1 MKDRLA
7 VISSKNPSKNALSK
21 TIENI
26 KFFYPEFDIVII
38 DSDSDD
44 KTNYLQVPDDCIIE
58 YCKNKNWELGAW
70 YYAFNKYNN
79 YKVYMFIQDSLI
91 PNSRISTLD
100 ANVYDNGTI
109 FTCNYNFNAFLA
121 QGGYFENLQNV
132 YRNTELDFIS
142 KLHPNTKITGA
153 AHGFFITN
161 NEEVSKILQ
170 LENTYIEKK
179 LVKTKIDS
187 WLFERTLGIIA
198 DTFIKR
204 INVWSFFTKIH
215 CNRDYPAD

>member
-7 VISSKNPSKNALSK
+7 VISTKNPTKNVLIK

-26 KFFYPEFDIVII
+26 KNFYPEFDIVII
-38 DSDSDD
+38 DSDSDN
-44 KTNYLQVPDDCIIE
+44 KTTFLLVPGDCIIE

-91 PNSRISTLD
+91 PNCRIPTLD
-100 ANVYDNGTI
+100 TNVYENGTI
-109 FTCNYNFNAFLA
+109 FTCNYNAFLA

-132 YRNTELDFIS
+132 YSNTELDYIS
-142 KLHPNTKITGA
+142 KLHPGTNITGG
-153 AHGFFITN
+153 AHTFFITN

-170 LENTYIEKK
+170 LENAYIEKK
-179 LVKTKIDS
+179 LVKTKIDC
-187 WLFERTLGIIA
+187 WLSERTLGIIA
-198 DTFIKR
+198 ETFIKR
-204 INVWSFFTKIH
+204 IDVGSFFTKIN
-215 CNRDYPAD
+215 CNRDY